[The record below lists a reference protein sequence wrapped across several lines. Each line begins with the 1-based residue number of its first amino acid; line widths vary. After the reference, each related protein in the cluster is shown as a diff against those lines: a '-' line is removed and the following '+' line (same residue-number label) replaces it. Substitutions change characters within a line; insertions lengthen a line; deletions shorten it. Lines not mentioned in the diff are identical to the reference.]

1 LVPRLSGE
9 NLAEVQAM
17 IDRALAARNRCK
29 FGIDL
34 KVRLLFG

>member
-1 LVPRLSGE
+1 MRSDLYHSERIT
-9 NLAEVQAM
+9 AM